1 MTAAFR
7 PQRVSSDVG
16 SQLNFNLESRTRNV
30 EIACKLELDMVA
42 KEDTIPDA
50 LKEQRYVHIIRN
62 SALSIPKKRRT
73 VAKYLQKQ
81 RVGNTNNYK
90 DKNEDWRKVW
100 KNFKSKVKDFGQKF
114 VFWGS
119 SIKTVE
125 GNFGIAIVS
134 YFVFLRWLFFL
145 NLIIACL
152 LFTFVILPEFFID
165 GDAVREYYNVQNDE
179 CALAYVD
186 SIDDTCITNGSVSH
200 CLENFL
206 TGEGWMEE
214 TLLFYGTFI
223 PDMVAVNLSSTALL
237 GQNSTAVQG
246 LILSYNRPVA
256 YITTTVIYL
265 TLCLIV
271 MLRYA
276 MSLLEKSLVYSSS
289 KEPLKFST
297 LVLSGWDFS
306 VREPKKVK
314 YKERNL
320 LLEFQVSLEVQR
332 LEVLKEG
339 QHIGQRLGIYGVR
352 MLVHF
357 LVILS
362 NLCAYYLIY
371 FTTQFNVRTDIES
384 EGLRSIAELGFEW
397 LPSITLVLLN
407 NALPNIFTRIVQ
419 YEVYTPSFEVNMNI
433 IRTSFL
439 KLASL
444 LVLLFSLYNNISCPE
459 SEKDSC
465 GACGVT
471 DSLVLSCWET
481 VVGQEFYKLTVVDLL
496 SKVAAVYTWEYPRKI
511 GAFFCPFLPV
521 ITTVKFF
528 ILFYVRKFSL
538 LHNMQPSGREARAS
552 QSTFFFVVL
561 LIVTFLMCLVPVVF
575 ALVTFEPSQGC
586 GPFRGLSS
594 IWFILYDSIEDSNNT
609 FLLTVYGLLGST
621 SVVIAVSIV
630 FILALIYQYNQAAA
644 SGQLIELLK
653 KHLTL
658 EKKSKH
664 ILNENLRRILRQA
677 KAART
682 E

>member
-407 NALPNIFTRIVQ
+407 NALPKYITRIVQ

-496 SKVAAVYTWEYPRKI
+496 SKVAAVYTWEYPRKESPRPRKNSI
-511 GAFFCPFLPV
+511 VWGIVKVRDRCVFLPFLPV

-575 ALVTFEPSQGC
+575 ALVT
-586 GPFRGLSS
+586 
-594 IWFILYDSIEDSNNT
+594 
-609 FLLTVYGLLGST
+609 
-621 SVVIAVSIV
+621 
-630 FILALIYQYNQAAA
+630 LALIYQYNQAAA